1 LLFVTVALLF
11 ALVLTQP
18 TDMQQTT
25 NYEAIE
31 IEECVRHIHCLHAK
45 SKTSNLRA
53 IFDKYYHRKT
63 HYVAA
68 ISPAIYLQGSAAF
81 CESI

>member
-1 LLFVTVALLF
+1 
-11 ALVLTQP
+11 
-18 TDMQQTT
+18 MQQTT

-31 IEECVRHIHCLHAK
+31 IEECVRHIHCLHTK
-45 SKTSNLRA
+45 SKTSKLRA

-68 ISPAIYLQGSAAF
+68 IPPAIYLQGSAKF
-81 CESI
+81 CEGI